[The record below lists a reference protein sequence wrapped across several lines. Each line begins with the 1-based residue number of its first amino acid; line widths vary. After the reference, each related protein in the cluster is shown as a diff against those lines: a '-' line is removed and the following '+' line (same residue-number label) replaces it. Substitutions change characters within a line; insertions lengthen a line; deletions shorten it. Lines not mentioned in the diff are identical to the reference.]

1 MEIMSDN
8 KVVNFQPES
17 VATFT
22 GIYIIL
28 SNVNGLIKLYQ
39 FRSLRSVPV

>member
-22 GIYIIL
+22 GIYTL
-28 SNVNGLIKLYQ
+28 KKSDWFRGLL
-39 FRSLRSVPV
+39 PPD

>member
-22 GIYIIL
+22 GIYTYNKCL
-28 SNVNGLIKLYQ
+28 SNRGA
-39 FRSLRSVPV
+39 VPNDL